1 MKRALD
7 IAVIS
12 DVHLG
17 TYGCHANEL
26 LRYLKSIQPEVLVLN
41 GDFINMW
48 RFRKKRFPPIHI
60 QVIQQVFQ
68 MAKEGTKV
76 YYIVGSHDDHFRQY
90 IDYSSGNIHFR
101 EKVVLQLKGKRVGI
115 FHGNEFDLSVHY
127 SKAIT
132 KLGEKGYQTMIF
144 LNRLMNNIRR
154 FLGWQA
160 RSFSKKMK
168 NKVGEAWRYIQAF
181 EELALKI
188 AAKEEYDYIICGHI
202 HRPIIRSQKIDGQ
215 EITYL
220 NAGDWVENLT
230 ALEYR
235 WNRWHIHEYNELDYS
250 SVSKR
255 LQVKTPGSKAIE
267 RKLNPFASL
276 NPEEWLQQL
285 DRS

>member
-1 MKRALD
+1 MKRILD

-17 TYGCHANEL
+17 NYGCHANEL
-26 LRYLKSIQPEVLVLN
+26 LCYLKSIQPEVLVIN
-41 GDFINMW
+41 GDFIDMW
-48 RFRKKRFPPIHI
+48 RFRKKRFPSIHAE
-60 QVIQQVFQ
+60 VVQQVFQ
-68 MAKEGTKV
+68 MAKDGTKI
-76 YYIVGSHDDHFRQY
+76 YYIIGSQDDHFRQY

-115 FHGNEFDLSVHY
+115 FHGHEFDLSIHY

-154 FLGWQA
+154 FMGWQP
-160 RSFSKKMK
+160 RSFAKKMR
-168 NKVGEAWRYIQAF
+168 NRVGEALRYIQKF

-188 AAKEEYDYIICGHI
+188 AAKEKYDYIICGHI
-202 HRPIIRSQKIDGQ
+202 HRPLIRSQEIAGKP
-215 EITYL
+215 ITYL

-235 WNRWHIHEYNELDYS
+235 WGRWRIHEYNELDYGS
-250 SVSKR
+250 ISKR
-255 LQVKTPGSKAIE
+255 LQVKALGSTAIE
-267 RKLNPFASL
+267 RKLNPFNTSD
-276 NPEEWLQQL
+276 PEEWLQQL
-285 DRS
+285 DRY